1 MTHDGNLRS
10 DLEGNLKSDL
20 NVNLKSDLDDFT
32 WKSKL

>member
-10 DLEGNLKSDL
+10 DLEVNLKSDL

-32 WKSKL
+32 W